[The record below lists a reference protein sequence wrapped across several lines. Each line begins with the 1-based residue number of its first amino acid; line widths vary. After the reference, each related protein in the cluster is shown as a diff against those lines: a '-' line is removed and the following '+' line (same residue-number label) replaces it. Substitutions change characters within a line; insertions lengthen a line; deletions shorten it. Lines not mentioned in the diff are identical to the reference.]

1 LQEIALVNTYS
12 PTAAEITRTWHLI
25 DAEGKTLGRLSTEV
39 ASLLRGKHKPE
50 FTPHVDCGDFVIIIN
65 AEKIHVTG
73 RKELQK
79 HYYRHSGFPHGFK
92 DETLKALRDRKPEA
106 ILEKSIRGMLPHTRL
121 GDHQFTKLK
130 VYAGTEHPHEAQQ
143 PKVYELVG

>member
-1 LQEIALVNTYS
+1 MNTYS
-12 PTAAEITRTWHLI
+12 PSAAEITSAWHLI
-25 DAEGKTLGRLSTEV
+25 DAEGKVLGRLATEV
-39 ASLLRGKHKPE
+39 AAILRGKHKPE

-65 AEKIHVTG
+65 AEKIGVSG
-73 RKELQK
+73 KKETQK
-79 HYYRHSGFPHGFK
+79 HYYRHSGFPGGFK
-92 DETLKALRDRKPEA
+92 DETLKHLRDRKPEA
-106 ILEKSIRGMLPHTRL
+106 ILEKAIRGMLPHSRL

>member
-39 ASLLRGKHKPE
+39 AALLRGKHKPE
-50 FTPHVDCGDFVIIIN
+50 FTPHVDCGDFVVIIN
-65 AEKIHVTG
+65 AEKIGVTG
-73 RKELQK
+73 KKELQK

-130 VYAGTEHPHEAQQ
+130 VYAGAEHPHEAQQ

>member
-39 ASLLRGKHKPE
+39 AALLRGKHKPE
-50 FTPHVDCGDFVIIIN
+50 FTPHVDCGDFVVIIN
-65 AEKIHVTG
+65 AEKIGVTG
-73 RKELQK
+73 KKELQK

-130 VYAGTEHPHEAQQ
+130 VYAGAEHPHKAQQ